1 MVSVFFL
8 KKTLLPSLDKI
19 LYSDQQILINLEPM
33 NARCS
38 ISDAADTK
46 IEVEKKTGET
56 YKFSAILPH

>member
-1 MVSVFFL
+1 MGKCLKPEVSHSD
-8 KKTLLPSLDKI
+8 LLI
-19 LYSDQQILINLEPM
+19 INLEPM